1 MGDEEM
7 EFTSKKRDAKKG
19 RRARAIPE
27 HSDSQPN
34 GELPKENDGSAS
46 NPAEQIPQEQGEAPP
61 RPPRRQM
68 GWANDA
74 PQSNKKGDTT
84 VSGVDRFEDERL
96 RPDSGKKSAES
107 DDEDIPVIPD
117 LDEVQEEDMAMQV
130 AAPPVVQV
138 NRVAT
143 FRELDNDLLK
153 HSQLLTL
160 DNEIDLKLLT
170 KCLSAE
176 SEVKEEDKPWIWEHL
191 FTEISSELQTEWD
204 ELEGKDNSE
213 AKA

>member
-74 PQSNKKGDTT
+74 PQSNKKG
-84 VSGVDRFEDERL
+84 ERL